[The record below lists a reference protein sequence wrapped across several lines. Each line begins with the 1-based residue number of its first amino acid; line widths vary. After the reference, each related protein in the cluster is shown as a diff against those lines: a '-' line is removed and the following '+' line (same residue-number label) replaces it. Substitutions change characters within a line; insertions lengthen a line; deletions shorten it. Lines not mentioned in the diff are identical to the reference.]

1 MVITKELSVL
11 VVCLDH
17 IVSLACLSCFMSS
30 QSDDRGT
37 MSWLRNSPLRASFGK
52 LRPSSYPPKDSDP
65 SACYDSF
72 RKHWQQAMEIIV
84 RTKPPVGYPIQD
96 DVWGVVNHLKH
107 MVTFLVW
114 EHNKQ
119 QSHFPCLEHLLSENL
134 LDTLFT
140 WSMHTGRYLQL

>member
-1 MVITKELSVL
+1 
-11 VVCLDH
+11 
-17 IVSLACLSCFMSS
+17 MSS
-30 QSDDRGT
+30 QSDERGT

-134 LDTLFT
+134 LDTLFM